1 MLIYV
6 SWRQIGEPHDL
17 LSTVETSK
25 KDGIRQTDKHNKGER
40 DMIACRLR
48 RQEEEEEVEEEAE
61 SLGVKWLNPY
71 QRRGGEN

>member
-1 MLIYV
+1 MLVDARLIAP
-6 SWRQIGEPHDL
+6 EPHDL

-25 KDGIRQTDKHNKGER
+25 KDRIRQTDKHNKGER

-48 RQEEEEEVEEEAE
+48 RQEEEEEEVEAE